1 MGRKKIRIEKIEN
14 VRQRTVSHC
23 FQLPGPAD
31 LLSEAQARAFE
42 EGHGDHHVD
51 GLLGHPDYLRPNRV
65 SRHKLY

>member
-31 LLSEAQARAFE
+31 LLSEAQARALE

-51 GLLGHPDYLRPNRV
+51 G
-65 SRHKLY
+65 